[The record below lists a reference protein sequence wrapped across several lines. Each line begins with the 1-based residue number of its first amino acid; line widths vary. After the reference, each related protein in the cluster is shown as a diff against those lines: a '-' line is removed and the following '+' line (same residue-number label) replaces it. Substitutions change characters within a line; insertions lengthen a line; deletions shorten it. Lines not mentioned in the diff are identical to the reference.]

1 MNLHV
6 ASPLNSLLYI
16 FDLITEILISWLRGD
31 KGDDGVAAGE
41 GRGGYSIADS
51 VHNVVVE
58 KERGMKRGY
67 VCRGF

>member
-1 MNLHV
+1 MNLHA

-41 GRGGYSIADS
+41 GRGILD
-51 VHNVVVE
+51 
-58 KERGMKRGY
+58 
-67 VCRGF
+67 CRLRS